1 MRFCGQWIGK
11 NQNWLKWLVAVGILG
26 FLFTKHGESFQQL
39 EWSKVNIPGFFGAI
53 GLCFIAQVMTYSRW
67 YLLVWAQDLPFS
79 YQDAIRLGFIGY
91 LFNYIAPGA
100 VGGDVVKASLLVKQ
114 QPERRLIALAT
125 VLIDRIVGLVSL
137 LIIGAFAMTQPTLLV
152 GQPQFKY
159 IATTFIWSGIGLS
172 AGVLLVLHPWTTH
185 DIWVRRLVGLPKV
198 GRLFAGVI
206 NAIRLYQSRWKVV
219 VLVMLLSCV
228 THVVTILSMYLA
240 GVSVQGMTEIPSFAA
255 HLQLSPPAQLVG
267 VIIPLPGGVGAL
279 EGAMA
284 YLYSLAGST
293 DSNGFLTG
301 IAFRVVTIF
310 VATLGGAWYFL
321 SRSELPSPETAPS
334 VEAR

>member
-1 MRFCGQWIGK
+1 MRFCGQWISK

-39 EWSKVNIPGFFGAI
+39 EWSKVNVLGFVGAI
-53 GLCFIAQVMTYSRW
+53 GLCFIAQVLTYSRW
-67 YLLVWAQDLPFS
+67 FLLIWAQDLPFA
-79 YQDAIRLGFIGY
+79 YRDAIRLGFIGY
-91 LFNYIAPGA
+91 VFNYVAPGA

-137 LIIGAFAMTQPTLLV
+137 LIVGAFAMTQPTLLV
-152 GQPQFKY
+152 DQPQFKY

-172 AGVLLVLHPWTTH
+172 VGILLVLHPWATH

-206 NAIRLYQSRWKVV
+206 NAIRLYQTRWKVV
-219 VLVMLLSCV
+219 VLVILLSCV
-228 THVVTILSMYLA
+228 AHVFTILSMYVA
-240 GVSVQGMTEIPSFAA
+240 GASVQGVMAIPNFAT
-255 HLQLSPPAQLVG
+255 HMQLSPPAQLVG

-279 EGAMA
+279 EGAMS
-284 YLYSLAGST
+284 YFYGLAGST

-321 SRSELPSPETAPS
+321 SRGELPSPEKLTSA
-334 VEAR
+334 EAG